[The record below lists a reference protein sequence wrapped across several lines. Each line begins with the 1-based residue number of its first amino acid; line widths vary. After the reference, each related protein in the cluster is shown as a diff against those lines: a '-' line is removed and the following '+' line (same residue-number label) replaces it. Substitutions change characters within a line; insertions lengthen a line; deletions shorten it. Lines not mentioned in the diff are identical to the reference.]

1 MSKKKFIV
9 STIITACLSVGMIL
23 LRENEFISNMGVAL
37 LAVTIA
43 RLIKLLPIFLN
54 KEKYKEYIIANKDE
68 RNVHL
73 ARKSQSYAFW
83 ITLIA
88 ETVLLIILGVLKKTY
103 YANLIAYVMC
113 FELAVYLVTYY
124 ILKARD

>member
-9 STIITACLSVGMIL
+9 STVIKACLAVGMIL
-23 LRENEFISNMGVAL
+23 VKDNEFISSMGVAL
-37 LAVTIA
+37 LTVTA
-43 RLIKLLPIFLN
+43 ALFIKKLPIFLN
-54 KEKYKEYIIANKDE
+54 AEKYKEYLIANKDE

-83 ITLIA
+83 ITLMA
-88 ETVLLIILGVLKKTY
+88 ETALLIALGFLDKTL
-103 YANLIAYVMC
+103 YANMIAYLIC

-124 ILKARD
+124 ILRARD